1 MEKNIAQ
8 QVLNNPKFQK
18 MAKTK
23 RMYCW
28 SFSIL
33 MFVIYVIYI
42 LYIGASPESF
52 GTPVAEGKTTTIG
65 IYIGL
70 FVIVSA
76 ISITGIYVRQANG
89 PLEEI
94 TQEVVREVTAANT
107 AKNADQQNP
116 SSAQAVDSH
125 TAKEA

>member
-1 MEKNIAQ
+1 MENNIAQ

-70 FVIVSA
+70 FVILFA

-94 TQEVVREVTAANT
+94 TQEVVREVNAANT
-107 AKNADQQNP
+107 PKNADHQNP

>member
-23 RMYCW
+23 SRYCW
-28 SFSIL
+28 TFSIL

-52 GTPVAEGKTTTIG
+52 GVPVAEGKTTTVG
-65 IYIGL
+65 IYVGL
-70 FVIVSA
+70 FVILFA
-76 ISITGIYVRQANG
+76 IAITGIYVRQANG

-94 TQEVVREVTAANT
+94 TQEVVREVTAANVPET
-107 AKNADQQNP
+107 AANTKPTAPAADKH
-116 SSAQAVDSH
+116 V
-125 TAKEA
+125 AKEA

>member
-1 MEKNIAQ
+1 MENNIAR

-33 MFVIYVIYI
+33 RFVIYVIYI

-70 FVIVSA
+70 FVILFA

-89 PLEEI
+89 PLEAI

-107 AKNADQQNP
+107 AKNTDQQNP

>member
-1 MEKNIAQ
+1 MENNIAQ

-70 FVIVSA
+70 FVILFA

>member
-52 GTPVAEGKTTTIG
+52 GVPVAAGKTTT
-65 IYIGL
+65 
-70 FVIVSA
+70 V
-76 ISITGIYVRQANG
+76 GIYVRQANG

-94 TQEVVREVTAANT
+94 TQEVVREVTAAN
-107 AKNADQQNP
+107 APASHKPSVQSAD
-116 SSAQAVDSH
+116 SDA
-125 TAKEA
+125 AKEA

>member
-1 MEKNIAQ
+1 
-8 QVLNNPKFQK
+8 
-18 MAKTK
+18 
-23 RMYCW
+23 
-28 SFSIL
+28 

-52 GTPVAEGKTTTIG
+52 GVPAPGKTTTVG
-65 IYIGL
+65 IYVGL
-70 FVIVSA
+70 FVILFA
-76 ISITGIYVRQANG
+76 IAITGIYVRQANG

>member
-1 MEKNIAQ
+1 MENNIAR

-70 FVIVSA
+70 FVILFA

-125 TAKEA
+125 TAKEE